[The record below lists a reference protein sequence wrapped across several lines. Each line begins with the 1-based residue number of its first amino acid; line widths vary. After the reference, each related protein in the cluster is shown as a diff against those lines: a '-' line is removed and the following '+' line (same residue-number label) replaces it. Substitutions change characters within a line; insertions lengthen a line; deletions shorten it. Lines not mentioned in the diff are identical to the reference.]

1 MPTKTEIYTWRLSRA
16 TKARLEDAAR
26 VRGRSVAQL
35 LDELVTSELDRA
47 AQDAETELQRQQ
59 RLHNRARR
67 FVGSLAGGRSR
78 RSERVRDLVRARLSK
93 HRSHER

>member
-1 MPTKTEIYTWRLSRA
+1 MPAKTEIYTWRLSRA

-35 LDELVTSELDRA
+35 LDELVTSELNRGGE
-47 AQDAETELQRQQ
+47 DAETELDRQQ

-67 FVGSLAGGRSR
+67 FVGSLAGDRSR
-78 RSERVRDLVRARLSK
+78 RSERVRDLVRARLNK
-93 HRSHER
+93 RRGHER

>member
-1 MPTKTEIYTWRLSRA
+1 MPAKTEIYTWRLSRA

-47 AQDAETELQRQQ
+47 GQDAETERERQQ
-59 RLHNRARR
+59 LLHNRARR
-67 FVGSLAGGRSR
+67 LVGSLAGGRSR
-78 RSERVRDLVRARLSK
+78 RSERVGELVRARLNK
-93 HRSHER
+93 RRSHER